1 MGEMLPQGDDSLLK
15 ELVESWTKENIEMP
29 YIRDDG
35 RKICDLRRKMRIA
48 LAKANNISYE
58 PKSCDLAQS
67 CAGTCRVCDQETL
80 YLQRELEKIEI
91 KERVY
96 PDFIGEVYD
105 AKV

>member
-1 MGEMLPQGDDSLLK
+1 MGEILPQGDDSLLK
-15 ELVESWTKENIEMP
+15 ELVGSWTKENIERTN
-29 YIRDDG
+29 IRDDG

-58 PKSCDLAQS
+58 PKACELAQS
-67 CAGTCRVCDQETL
+67 CAGTCRACDQETL
-80 YLQRELEKIEI
+80 YLQEELEKIEI

-96 PDFIGEVYD
+96 TDFIEEVYD